1 MHKQK
6 SRKYKRYIRKR
17 LKAFFNE
24 KLLISSEKILK
35 IVREATEEELKSL
48 FNLDKEL
55 LDKTEA
61 KGYVQEAAPEEAKE
75 NDIWLQPKTEEF
87 HILKNGEWKK
97 AGDKDILPALKT
109 SMISRAGL
117 IKF

>member
-24 KLLISSEKILK
+24 KLLISSEKMLK
-35 IVREATEEELKSL
+35 IVREATEEELNSL
-48 FNLDKEL
+48 FDLEKEFV
-55 LDKTEA
+55 DKTKA
-61 KGYVQEAAPEEAKE
+61 KGYVQETVPEEAKE
-75 NDIWLQPKTEEF
+75 NDVWLQLKTREF
-87 HILKNGEWKK
+87 YILKNGKWKK
-97 AGDKDILPALKT
+97 AGDRDILPALKS
-109 SMISRAGL
+109 SMISHAGL